1 MIQVFNNLYVGTNI
15 DCQQVT
21 AGFAIIHA
29 CKEPCHRQAVG
40 YKGNLKASHPSYLMH
55 LHGDRHLYLNMVD
68 MDQELSPQYTHPM
81 MERAMLFIDRHLHDK
96 KVLVHC
102 NWGISRSPSIALLYM
117 ARKKA
122 IGNATYDM
130 ARNDFNTIYAAYT
143 PGRGIAGYM
152 DRYWANLLS
161 I

>member
-1 MIQVFNNLYVGTNI
+1 MLQVYRNLYVGTNT
-15 DCQQVT
+15 DCHDEQL
-21 AGFAIIHA
+21 GFATIHA

-40 YKGNLKASHPSYLMH
+40 YKGNLKSSHASYLMH

-68 MDQELSPQYTHPM
+68 MDQEFLPQYTHPI
-81 MERAMLFIDRHLHDK
+81 MERCMLFIDRHIADK

-122 IGNATYDM
+122 ISDISYDM
-130 ARNDFNTIYAAYT
+130 ARNDFSAIYQAYT
-143 PGRGIAGYM
+143 PGNGISAYL
-152 DRYWANLLS
+152 DRYWQNLLS

>member
-1 MIQVFNNLYVGTNI
+1 MIEVYNKLYVGTNI
-15 DCQQVT
+15 DCQQET

-40 YKGNLKASHPSYLMH
+40 YRGNLKSNHPSYLMH

-68 MDQELSPQYTHPM
+68 MDQELMPQYTHPII
-81 MERAMLFIDRHLHDK
+81 ERCMLFIDRHLTDK

-102 NWGISRSPSIALLYM
+102 NWGISRSPSIAMLYM

-122 IGNATYDM
+122 ISNDSYGI
-130 ARNDFNTIYAAYT
+130 ARNEFSAIYHSYS
-143 PGRGIAGYM
+143 PGRGIEAYM
-152 DRYWANLLS
+152 DKYWGNLLS